1 MEQYRDTKPVDL
13 VAHNKRYLKYSEKYK
28 LPSESVQ
35 ALTAPV
41 LKEEKKKKKALEER
55 YSLRGTLFDKKPRKP
70 KDNSVFTDED
80 FNDIPRGTGAIIG
93 TKVKRIK

>member
-13 VAHNKRYLKYSEKYK
+13 VAHNKRYLKYCEKYK

-41 LKEEKKKKKALEER
+41 LKEGKKKKKAIQER
-55 YSLRGTLFDKKPRKP
+55 LSLRGTLFDKKPPKP
-70 KDNSVFTDED
+70 KDNSVFTDAD
-80 FNDIPRGTGAIIG
+80 FEDIPRGTGAVIG
-93 TKVKRIK
+93 TKVKKIK